1 MKKKLPPKKKFPFY
15 AKVAGGNARS
25 RPDRAAYRR
34 GGSVSSKADAEP
46 IDPNE
51 PHAPAGGKVEQK
63 FQAGGGV
70 QLPGSLRSES
80 TELAKARRGFEKAP
94 KDVDAARK
102 MIRTEDETG
111 AYLPTRATGEGRY
124 KDGGSLSAAQRQ
136 SLPSKDFAL
145 PGKGEGPKGAGSG
158 SYPIPDRS
166 HAANALARSSGKPVA
181 AQVRAKVRAKYPDMG
196 QK

>member
-15 AKVAGGNARS
+15 AKVGGGNARA
-25 RPDRAAYRR
+25 RPDRMAYRR
-34 GGSVSSKADAEP
+34 GGSVSAAKADLDPISPTEP
-46 IDPNE
+46 N
-51 PHAPAGGKVEQK
+51 APAGGKVTQK
-63 FQAGGGV
+63 YRKGGGV
-70 QLPGSLRSES
+70 KKLQGGGPTDDDTSTPRSSSLADLTSGIGGPPPPVSPAVPGQ
-80 TELAKARRGFEKAP
+80 TGGYKRG
-94 KDVDAARK
+94 
-102 MIRTEDETG
+102 
-111 AYLPTRATGEGRY
+111 
-124 KDGGSLSAAQRQ
+124 GGVLSAAQRQ
-136 SLPSKDFAL
+136 SLPRSDFAL